1 MPAPFSHGASLT
13 MHAQRLG
20 LGWLLA
26 QITTAGNVA
35 VQNIRKIS
43 RAPNNML
50 VILLTMVLQKAVI
63 QENQLLALATPTIRP
78 LLDQSRRA
86 VLGIPVEKVTK
97 RNKLNPPI
105 GGFFY
110 LYCFGLRFR
119 FIRSSVSFLLK
130 CSTLASLSF
139 PN

>member
-1 MPAPFSHGASLT
+1 

-50 VILLTMVLQKAVI
+50 VILLTMEPLKEII
-63 QENQLLALATPTIRP
+63 QETQLLALVTPTIRP

-86 VLGIPVEKVTK
+86 VLGIPVEMINLDYQDLTK
-97 RNKLNPPI
+97 PNPPI

-119 FIRSSVSFLLK
+119 FIRASF
-130 CSTLASLSF
+130 SF
-139 PN
+139 

>member
-50 VILLTMVLQKAVI
+50 VILLTMEPLKEII
-63 QENQLLALATPTIRP
+63 QETQLLALVTPTIRP

-86 VLGIPVEKVTK
+86 VLGIPVERITGKAH
-97 RNKLNPPI
+97 KLNPPI

-110 LYCFGLRFR
+110 FVYFGLSFR
-119 FIRSSVSFLLK
+119 LTRSSSSFL
-130 CSTLASLSF
+130 
-139 PN
+139 